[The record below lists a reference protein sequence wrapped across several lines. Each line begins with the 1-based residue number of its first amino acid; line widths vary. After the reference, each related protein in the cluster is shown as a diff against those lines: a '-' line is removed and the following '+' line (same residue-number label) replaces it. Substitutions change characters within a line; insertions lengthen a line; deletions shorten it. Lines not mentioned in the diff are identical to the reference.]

1 MRSVVD
7 AYVGVWIICIVML
20 LAMGFT
26 MINLHV
32 SNARHIMSDLKAEVQ
47 ASNGAMVP
55 TNTGIYTQPKQ
66 EGYGYHYTFQIER
79 QNILATDRDM
89 EGNSYIYNNIYK
101 ISLNYVYSVP
111 LFGKQVYPLVS
122 YTY

>member
-7 AYVGVWIICIVML
+7 AYVGIWIICIVML

-55 TNTGIYTQPKQ
+55 ADTGIYTQPKQ

>member
-1 MRSVVD
+1 LRSVVD
-7 AYVGVWIICIVML
+7 AYVGIWIICLVML

-32 SNARHIMSDLKAEVQ
+32 SNARRIMSDLKAEVQ

-55 TNTGIYTQPKQ
+55 MTGIYTSDRK

-79 QNILATDRDM
+79 QNILATDRELD
-89 EGNSYIYNNIYK
+89 GNSYIYNNIYK
-101 ISLNYVYSVP
+101 ISLNYVYGVP
-111 LFGKQVYPLVS
+111 LFGRQGYPIVEFA
-122 YTY
+122 Y